1 MKVVEEWPPLD
12 AAHSRPRPSRRTAL
26 LIITPIIVLFIAAVL
41 GDILTTTLADSHP
54 LLLMALNSRN
64 RILVLVTNQID
75 TVPYYVVGTL
85 RLLASDPLW
94 FLLGMLYGD
103 SAIRWVERKSPR
115 FGEWIRLY
123 EQLFQKAAYPL
134 VFLSPNNYICLFA
147 GAAGMSL
154 TAFIIL
160 NVTGTIARLYTIRV
174 VGDVFSD
181 PIDGVLDF
189 FAEYRLQLFLASVVM
204 VAATLLLDRRK
215 GGTELDSLLDLE
227 HDLSDDPDALTPD
240 ETTVEAPQPEGTRAE
255 ES

>member
-1 MKVVEEWPPLD
+1 ME
-12 AAHSRPRPSRRTAL
+12 AAHSRPTPSRRTAA
-26 LIITPIIVLFIAAVL
+26 LIITPIIVLFIAAVV

-54 LLLMALNSRN
+54 LLLMGLNARN
-64 RILVLVTNQID
+64 RILVLVTNQVD

-123 EQLFQKAAYPL
+123 EQIFQKAAYPL
-134 VFLSPNNYICLFA
+134 VFFSPNNYICLFA

-154 TAFIIL
+154 TAFVIL
-160 NVTGTIARLYTIRV
+160 NVSGTIARLYTIRV

-181 PIDGVLDF
+181 PIDSVLDF
-189 FAEYRLQLFLASVVM
+189 FAEYRWQLFIASLALVG
-204 VAATLLLDRRK
+204 ATLLLDRRK
-215 GGTELDSLLDLE
+215 GGTELDALLGLE
-227 HDLSDDPDALTPD
+227 HELADDADAAKRAATPE
-240 ETTVEAPQPEGTRAE
+240 ETSTETPQPEGTRAE